1 MLLAKLACTVN
12 KKRERR
18 KRKKKLEKT
27 RVLAKTESY
36 TDDDSVG
43 RIKRA

>member
-1 MLLAKLACTVN
+1 MLVVKLACTLN
-12 KKRERR
+12 EKRERR

-27 RVLAKTESY
+27 GVLAETNDS
-36 TDDDSVG
+36 DSVG